1 MELIGNCWPNKEQLL
16 LLKAALAQP
25 KIAFDSW
32 EQWCA
37 QIDIDDVDVFS
48 YQIMPQIYQ
57 NLSQTR
63 ETFSHQ
69 GILKGIY
76 KHTWMNNQI
85 LMNHLFKLLSN
96 YSYHAHQPIL
106 LMKGGAMLIGFYE
119 HWGCRVIGDLD
130 LLVPKAE
137 FKPFI
142 EYLCHRGFCSDDQ
155 SSLARFEQNHWQ
167 VPKNSIPFQDKAC
180 ERPFFLDLHLTPLT
194 EMFVHQRPE
203 PVWFNRFMVHDHQQY
218 RIHSLNSSDLLLQTI
233 IHGTKYSHVPLF
245 RWIMDAVTILNKA
258 GHELQWLDIMVATE
272 QYELVLQMQQALIF
286 LKTHFVP
293 NLEID
298 RIRTLYVSRFNQQ
311 EFRQKS
317 KKSSSLMQVII
328 HHRFHAKRQN
338 KSMPRFLKDY
348 WNLKYYHQIP
358 LEFFKKTCA
367 FLKRRLAQSRLFK

>member
-1 MELIGNCWPNKEQLL
+1 M
-16 LLKAALAQP
+16 KAALAKPQ
-25 KIAFDSW
+25 IALDSW
-32 EQWCA
+32 EKWCA

-57 NLSQTR
+57 HLSQTR
-63 ETFSHQ
+63 SSFSHQ

-85 LMNHLFKLLSN
+85 LMNHLVKVVSN
-96 YSYHAHQPIL
+96 YSYQAHEPIL

-130 LLVPKAE
+130 LLVPQVE

-142 EYLCHRGFCSDDQ
+142 EYLHHLGFCSNDQ
-155 SSLARFEQNHWQ
+155 DSLANFEQNDWQ
-167 VPKNSIPFQDKAC
+167 TSKNSISFQDKAC
-180 ERPFFLDLHLTPLT
+180 ERPFFLDLHLTPLL

-203 PVWFNRFMVHDHQQY
+203 PLWFNRSISHGYQKH

-233 IHGTKYSHVPLF
+233 IHGTKYSHIPLF
-245 RWIMDAVTILNKA
+245 RWIMDAVTIINKS
-258 GHELQWLDIMVATE
+258 GQDLQWPDIIAATE
-272 QYELVLQMQQALIF
+272 EYELVLQMQQALMF
-286 LKTHFVP
+286 LKTHFLP

-298 RIRTLYVSRFNQQ
+298 AIQSLYVSRFNQQ

-317 KKSSSLMQVII
+317 KKTSSLMQVII
-328 HHRFHAKRQN
+328 HHRFHAKRLN

-348 WNLKYYHQIP
+348 WNLKYYHEIP
-358 LEFFKKTCA
+358 LALIKKTCA
-367 FLKRRLAQSRLFK
+367 FLKKRFAQSRLFKENVI